1 MEPRTPISLIT
12 GSLGSGK
19 TTLLRRILETTGRRI
34 AVLMNEFGE
43 VAVDSRVI
51 EGENVRIV
59 ELLGGCVCCSLTG
72 EFEAAV
78 AEIVDTVHPE
88 HIVVEATGVAESD
101 ALTLEVEE
109 RIPQVRLDSVVCLVD
124 AYAAVRYPAIG
135 YTARTQIAAADVI
148 LINKADL
155 VTAEEAEGVARQVRR
170 YNEAALLIRAVRCAV
185 DPGIL
190 FGFEDKV
197 RAPAIVPG
205 GTAPFQSFTFASVRP
220 LDRERFEEAV
230 AKLPASVFRA
240 KGFVRFP
247 GESRLFNYVA
257 GRTDFEAFP
266 ADRTEVVFIGPR
278 LEEDRAAIQERL
290 RDCEV

>member
-1 MEPRTPISLIT
+1 MGPRTPISLIT

-19 TTLLRRILETTGRRI
+19 TTLLRRILETPGRRI

-43 VAVDSRVI
+43 IAVDSRVI
-51 EGENVRIV
+51 EGRNVRIV
-59 ELLGGCVCCSLTG
+59 ELLGGCVCCSLAG

-109 RIPQVRLDSVVCLVD
+109 RIPQVRLDSVVCIVD
-124 AYAAVRYPAIG
+124 AWAAVRYPAIG
-135 YTARTQIAAADVI
+135 YTTRTQIAAADVI
-148 LINKADL
+148 LLNKADL
-155 VTAEEAEGVARQVRR
+155 VSAEEAEEVARQVRR
-170 YNEAALLIRAVRCAV
+170 HNEAALLIRTVRCAV

-190 FGFEDKV
+190 FGFEEKV
-197 RAPAIVPG
+197 REPVSVPA
-205 GTAPFQSFTFASVRP
+205 GTEPFQSFTFASARP
-220 LDRERFEEAV
+220 LDRERFAEAV
-230 AKLPASVFRA
+230 ANLPASVFRA

-247 GESRLFNYVA
+247 GESCLFNYVA
-257 GRTDFEAFP
+257 GRAEYDAFP

-278 LEEDRAAIQERL
+278 LEEDRAAIRERF